1 MFDWDLSTTLK
12 KQSSCIDNL
21 APSLTYSTRNPFNL
35 NALFHRKD
43 YSGLPVSPR
52 VVNKWKKMNHY
63 INVINDWLLLHRIYF
78 HIPHF
83 NPLSIHKI
91 SLHCHKINLAK
102 HIQHP
107 LFQNKRIRL
116 LNHYLMQHLCCNYR
130 PLISTCHFYYYIKA
144 NLR

>member
-43 YSGLPVSPR
+43 YSGIPVSPR

-63 INVINDWLLLHRIYF
+63 INVVNDWLLLHRIYF

-102 HIQHP
+102 HI
-107 LFQNKRIRL
+107 
-116 LNHYLMQHLCCNYR
+116 
-130 PLISTCHFYYYIKA
+130 
-144 NLR
+144 